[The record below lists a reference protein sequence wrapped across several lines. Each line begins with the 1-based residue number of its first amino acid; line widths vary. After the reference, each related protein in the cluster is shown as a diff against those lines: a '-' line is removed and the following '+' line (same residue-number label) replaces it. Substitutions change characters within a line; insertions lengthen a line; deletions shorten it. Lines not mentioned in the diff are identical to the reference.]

1 MHDVIVKRDIKSMA
15 KHEKSHIIEKKP
27 TIEKFTNSK
36 NLKIKAKYIAR
47 TSKYDYK
54 IINEKSQW

>member
-1 MHDVIVKRDIKSMA
+1 MA
-15 KHEKSHIIEKKP
+15 KHEKSHIIEKRP
-27 TIEKFTNSK
+27 TIKKFTNSK
-36 NLKIKAKYIAR
+36 NLKTKSKYIAR